1 MLTATF
7 QKLESPRIQ
16 LTEIRA
22 QTISVRLKLAIATDQ
37 ILRAYAV
44 WNAFAFKSQSVV
56 FRRRPPGAMLL
67 TDVLMEPILD
77 SFQSR
82 LTAHAALIKSQ
93 LGGPWQKELDKC
105 PTTMWQA
112 TLPGNLILYCM
123 VDTMIVLARVMPK
136 PSAYIPNALRRTAAY
151 DANTIRS
158 ACTWYLPR
166 QAAVH
171 TQIKALL
178 ATNSSP
184 KENSIAFLQLA
195 LMDVIETG
203 MWSTSDTIEG
213 GLDIVAGTV
222 RDTARFVGL
231 VAQGSAS
238 TLYGL
243 KWGGIHEV
251 RRGLFG

>member
-1 MLTATF
+1 
-7 QKLESPRIQ
+7 
-16 LTEIRA
+16 
-22 QTISVRLKLAIATDQ
+22 
-37 ILRAYAV
+37 
-44 WNAFAFKSQSVV
+44 
-56 FRRRPPGAMLL
+56 
-67 TDVLMEPILD
+67 MEPILD

-93 LGGPWQKELDKC
+93 LGGPWQKQLDKC

-112 TLPGNLILYCM
+112 ALPGNLILYCM

-136 PSAYIPNALRRTAAY
+136 PSAYIPNALRRTTAY

-203 MWSTSDTIEG
+203 MWSRIDSVGE
-213 GLDIVAGTV
+213 GLDMVAGTV
-222 RDTARFVGL
+222 RDSARLVGSF
-231 VAQGSAS
+231 AQGGLA
-238 TLYGL
+238 TLSGL
-243 KWGGIHEV
+243 KWGTAHEV
-251 RRGLFG
+251 RRGLFS